1 MYSTL
6 ILLIFFLFSFGA
18 YGKSSRY
25 YEIIRD
31 INEKKNYY
39 TILGLEQKADPSE
52 FKRAHKTLVL
62 KHHPDKNKDPESLKI
77 FLDVQRA
84 YEILSDNET
93 KLEYD
98 ILLTEGIP
106 MHEQYYGRYM
116 HKWGAPQHDIRY
128 VLLWTFAIL
137 TLAKYLYQ
145 RHRHFDMIARAKATK
160 KYQDALKEALKDKE
174 KNAKLGKKK
183 SKKEVMKENESEG
196 EDTKENQEDN
206 TEEVDE
212 NGLPVIPIE
221 IKGAPLP
228 TWRELLPVQ
237 IFYFI
242 IYLPQN
248 SFNWLIFFLAA
259 ITGQKPWHKTPEEMA
274 EERRIQLGMTPE
286 EWSKAVAEAKRK
298 HYQRMNSTKAKQYQ
312 RMLKKQ
318 NK

>member
-6 ILLIFFLFSFGA
+6 VLVIFFLFSIGA
-18 YGKSSRY
+18 DSKSTRY

-39 TILGLEQKADPSE
+39 TILGLDQKANSSE
-52 FKRAHKTLVL
+52 YKRAHKVLVL
-62 KHHPDKNKDPESLKI
+62 KYHPDKNKDPESLKI

-84 YEILSDNET
+84 FEILSDNET

-98 ILLTEGIP
+98 TLLTEGIP

-128 VLLWTFAIL
+128 VLLWTFVIL
-137 TLAKYLYQ
+137 TIAKYLYQ
-145 RHRHFDMIARAKATK
+145 RHRHYDMIDRAKSTK
-160 KYQDALKEALKDKE
+160 KYLDAQKEALKEKE
-174 KNAKLGKKK
+174 KISKIGKKK
-183 SKKEVMKENESEG
+183 TKKEVPNNKEIEAEQDISVDG
-196 EDTKENQEDN
+196 DDGDLGDILP
-206 TEEVDE
+206 EVA
-212 NGLPVIPIE
+212 IE
-221 IKGAPLP
+221 VKGAPLP
-228 TWRELLPVQ
+228 TWQDLLPVQ

-242 IYLPQN
+242 IYFPQN

-259 ITGQKPWHKTPEEMA
+259 ITGQKPWHKTPEELA
-274 EERRIQLGMTPE
+274 EERRIKLGMSPE
-286 EWSKAVAEAKRK
+286 EWKAAVTEAKRK
-298 HYQRMNSTKAKQYQ
+298 HRQRMNSTKAKQYQ